1 MIVCGVVVVLGVLLC
16 VISTW
21 MVVNRL
27 VAASKDDLYY

>member
-1 MIVCGVVVVLGVLLC
+1 VVALGVLLC

-27 VAASKDDLYY
+27 VAAPKDDLYY